1 MRKSAVAC
9 VTVSHLSYASR
20 LLSAWL
26 VTTFTVER
34 FIGVFYPLRRSLII
48 SVSHARRVILAETL
62 ACLALAGFTPF
73 TIGIVDGRRK
83 GSNQPDCDVLPEM
96 AHIYVVFNVSFVIIG
111 SIVAPVLVIVTLNT
125 AIFRRVRRRASMRSE
140 LEGYSSDERHSPRST
155 HHHTFPLYHHH
166 NHLHHQQ
173 QQQEHH
179 HHLQQHQ
186 HQHQHQQQEHQ
197 HRQQQQ
203 EHCYYQQPHQHQ
215 HQHQLQYHHQ
225 HHQQQQHQHHH
236 QHQQQQHEHHGRQ
249 QTGGGRQRDYNVTV
263 LLLVVSTTFVVLNVP
278 YCVSWFA
285 LFPYHGEL
293 DLATASCA
301 TRRLFHS
308 LLSAKYV
315 ATVPYCLNYGVN
327 FALYSVC
334 ARAFR
339 DQLVRVL
346 SSTPICGRFCRPS
359 TRNQLVLANAAH
371 LQPAANTPRAPRLRH
386 VAGELELREVH
397 RQLGNEQQVRCQC
410 RLPDLS

>member
-1 MRKSAVAC
+1 MRESAVAC

-48 SVSHARRVILAETL
+48 SVSHARRVILAETV
-62 ACLALAGFTPF
+62 ACLALAGFAPF
-73 TIGIVDGRRK
+73 TIGIVDGRRP
-83 GSNQPDCDVLPEM
+83 GSKLPDCDVLPEM
-96 AHIYVVFNVSFVIIG
+96 AHIYVVFNVAFVIIG

-125 AIFRRVRRRASMRSE
+125 AIFRRVRRRASMRND
-140 LEGYSSDERHSPRST
+140 LEGSSSEDRHSPRST
-155 HHHTFPLYHHH
+155 HHHTFCLYHHH
-166 NHLHHQQ
+166 HHHHQQ
-173 QQQEHH
+173 QQQ
-179 HHLQQHQ
+179 HQ
-186 HQHQHQQQEHQ
+186 
-197 HRQQQQ
+197 
-203 EHCYYQQPHQHQ
+203 
-215 HQHQLQYHHQ
+215 
-225 HHQQQQHQHHH
+225 
-236 QHQQQQHEHHGRQ
+236 EHHGRQ
-249 QTGGGRQRDYNVTV
+249 QTGSGRHRDYNVTV

-285 LFPYHGEL
+285 LFFYHVEL
-293 DLATASCA
+293 DPDTSSCA
-301 TRRLFHS
+301 ARRLVRS
-308 LLSAKYV
+308 LLAAKYV

-359 TRNQLVLANAAH
+359 AGNQLGLAHAAN
-371 LQPAANTPRAPRLRH
+371 LQPAANTPRSRRLRH
-386 VAGELELREVH
+386 VAGQQLELREVP
-397 RQLGNEQQVRCQC
+397 RQLENEQKGRCQC
-410 RLPDLS
+410 HLPDMS

>member
-48 SVSHARRVILAETL
+48 SVSHARRVILAEML

-73 TIGIVDGRRK
+73 TIGIVDGRRP
-83 GSNQPDCDVLPEM
+83 GSKLPDCDVLPER
-96 AHIYVVFNVSFVIIG
+96 AHIYLVFNVAFVIIG
-111 SIVAPVLVIVTLNT
+111 SIVVPVLVIVTLNT
-125 AIFRRVRRRASMRSE
+125 AIFRRVRRRASMRGE

-155 HHHTFPLYHHH
+155 HHHTFCLYHHH
-166 NHLHHQQ
+166 NHLHH
-173 QQQEHH
+173 H
-179 HHLQQHQ
+179 
-186 HQHQHQQQEHQ
+186 
-197 HRQQQQ
+197 
-203 EHCYYQQPHQHQ
+203 
-215 HQHQLQYHHQ
+215 
-225 HHQQQQHQHHH
+225 
-236 QHQQQQHEHHGRQ
+236 QQHEHHGRQ
-249 QTGGGRQRDYNVTV
+249 QTGAGRQRDYNVTV

-285 LFPYHGEL
+285 LFPYHVEL
-293 DLATASCA
+293 DLATSSC
-301 TRRLFHS
+301 LFHS
-308 LLSAKYV
+308 LLAAKYI

-359 TRNQLVLANAAH
+359 TRNQLGLAHAAH
-371 LQPAANTPRAPRLRH
+371 LQPPANTPRAPRLRH

>member
-173 QQQEHH
+173 QQEHQHHQQQPHEHHRQQQHQEHH
-179 HHLQQHQ
+179 Q
-186 HQHQHQQQEHQ
+186 
-197 HRQQQQ
+197 QQQQ
-203 EHCYYQQPHQHQ
+203 EHCYH
-215 HQHQLQYHHQ
+215 
-225 HHQQQQHQHHH
+225 QQQHQHH
-236 QHQQQQHEHHGRQ
+236 QQHEHHGRQ